1 MDFLKTSICT
11 KMALNLKVKRAKDN
25 LKMPRMERKLH
36 EFTQA
41 TVFAIL
47 LKTYADLQQCIYID
61 PLTR

>member
-1 MDFLKTSICT
+1 
-11 KMALNLKVKRAKDN
+11 MALNLKVKRAKDN